1 MIINTR
7 QDLDEIVGTP
17 EYDQFMEYL
26 KGSMTRKEDKQVY
39 PEDYNTPEYA
49 GEVLEPIWED
59 VEDLSTIKRFKFTK
73 KSFA

>member
-26 KGSMTRKEDKQVY
+26 KGSMTRKEDKQIY